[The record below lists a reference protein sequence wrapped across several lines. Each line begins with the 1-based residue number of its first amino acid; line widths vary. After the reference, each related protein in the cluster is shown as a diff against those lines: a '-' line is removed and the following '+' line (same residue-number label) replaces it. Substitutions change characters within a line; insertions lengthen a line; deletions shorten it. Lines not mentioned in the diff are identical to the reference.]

1 MIRNRRLLAL
11 GAMCAGVLWV
21 TTAPASALTVSVG
34 GSNPSVPLPPP
45 LPTSV
50 TATVGG
56 SAPLQVAVQAPGSTD
71 VSVDAGPSGLQA
83 KASAANTPL
92 VDVSVAAPSV
102 PVVPSPIGGSDPVGV
117 IPTPGVP
124 TLGTPAPSALPADPT
139 PGGGPSSKGHHS
151 LTAPGARLG
160 AAPAAAQR
168 GISWVGHVTR
178 DRAGEVTASIA
189 SSPRAGFLT
198 GLPTIGARVLLW
210 FALAGAVIALRL
222 FVGAPTRA
230 TRAS

>member
-1 MIRNRRLLAL
+1 MVRNRRLLAL
-11 GAMCAGVLWV
+11 GAICAGVLWI
-21 TTAPASALTVSVG
+21 TSAPASALGVSLG
-34 GSNPSVPLPPP
+34 GSNPSVPLPLP

-56 SAPLQVAVQAPGSTD
+56 SAPVQVDVQGPGSTD
-71 VSVDAGPSGLQA
+71 LSVESGPSGVQA

-102 PVVPSPIGGSDPVGV
+102 PSLPSPIGGSDPVVGS
-117 IPTPGVP
+117 PAPGVP
-124 TLGTPAPSALPADPT
+124 TLGAPAPSASPADQA
-139 PGGGPSSKGHHS
+139 PGAGPSSKGHDS
-151 LTAPGARLG
+151 LTAPGTRLG
-160 AAPAAAQR
+160 AATSTAQR
-168 GISWVGHVTR
+168 GISSVRHAG

-198 GLPTIGARVLLW
+198 ALPTVGARLFLW
-210 FALAGAVIALRL
+210 LALAGAVIALRL
-222 FVGAPTRA
+222 FVGSSRRA

>member
-1 MIRNRRLLAL
+1 MISNRRLLTL
-11 GAMCAGVLWV
+11 GAMCAGVLWM

-34 GSNPSVPLPPP
+34 GSNPSVPLPLP

-56 SAPLQVAVQAPGSTD
+56 SAPLQVGVQAPGSTN
-71 VSVDAGPSGLQA
+71 VSVDAGRSGLQA
-83 KASAANTPL
+83 QASAANTPL

-102 PVVPSPIGGSDPVGV
+102 PGIPSPIGGSDPVGA
-117 IPTPGVP
+117 IPAPAVP

-139 PGGGPSSKGHHS
+139 PGGGPSSKGHDS

-160 AAPAAAQR
+160 AASAAAQR
-168 GISWVGHVTR
+168 GVSSVGHVTG
-178 DRAGEVTASIA
+178 DRASEVTASIA
-189 SSPRAGFLT
+189 SSPRAGFLSA
-198 GLPTIGARVLLW
+198 LPTIGARLLLW
-210 FALAGAVIALRL
+210 LALAGAVIALRL
-222 FVGAPTRA
+222 FVGSSRRA